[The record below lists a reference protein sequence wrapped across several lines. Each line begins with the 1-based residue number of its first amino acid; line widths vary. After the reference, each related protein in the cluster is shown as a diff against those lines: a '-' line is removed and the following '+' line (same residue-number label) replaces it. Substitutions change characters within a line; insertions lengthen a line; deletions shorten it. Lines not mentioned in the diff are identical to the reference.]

1 MRKKTVIKVL
11 ILAVLVTV
19 LVGVYNAEIL
29 TMTQEYIADKGWMMF
44 ISQVAITVLGVP
56 AIYLS
61 QHLEHRT
68 RRWGSVLG
76 LSGQSF
82 WMMMAYAASAWG
94 VLVMTVFYTH
104 AWWTGFRNHWL
115 KGSLLAQAQTGLT
128 HSREQKLDQVLRL
141 LTELENHQLETVKRG
156 IKETIDLRSRW

>member
-1 MRKKTVIKVL
+1 MNKKLVNFIIFGIIVIVM
-11 ILAVLVTV
+11 
-19 LVGVYNAEIL
+19 VGAYHVEIKE
-29 TMTQEYIADKGWMMF
+29 MVEQYIAEKGWMMF

-82 WMMMAYAASAWG
+82 WVMMAYAASAWG
-94 VLVMTVFYTH
+94 VLLMTLFYTH

-115 KGSLLAQAQTGLT
+115 KGELLVKAQTELT

-141 LTELENHQLETVKRG
+141 LTELEDHQLDTVERGLTETRN
-156 IKETIDLRSRW
+156 LRAQI